1 MAKESKAKEYE
12 SIKTIVVDGKEVDL
26 LTILLYKP
34 YDGGSG
40 VIVKIR
46 EHQKSND

>member
-26 LTILLYKP
+26 LTILHYKP
-34 YDGGSG
+34 SDGGSG